1 MSLDK
6 SSCALLRYLIRLKK
20 PETIMAISR
29 ALQQSRRKIY
39 YHLDKINSSLPK
51 EVESIESQPRV
62 GILLSPEQKAAC
74 QVLLD
79 SLDSYSYIMNMNER
93 IQLMMIYIC
102 ITTERVTIE
111 KLMELTEVSRNT
123 VLNDL
128 SEIRSQLAKE
138 QYKMTLYVSK
148 SQGYD
153 LNCHPLN
160 KIQYM
165 HSLLYNLFAEANEG
179 FLKVLETKVHA
190 FPGCQQL
197 LSMAVT
203 HFLEGQ
209 VYRLE
214 KDLGKKINRYEIEFM
229 LKVLPY
235 LLLSYRNMV
244 LDQEEKDSIIKD
256 FSLIRKRIEYKIT
269 QNLKQA
275 LEDSFA
281 IGLDEI
287 EVSLI
292 AILLLS
298 YRKDKDIH
306 VTSQDFADLKR
317 VVEQFIWHFEVHSS
331 FELENKEELAQS
343 LLAHCKALLF
353 RKTYGILSKNPM
365 VKQIQDKYSTLFR
378 MTKLSARLLEE
389 EWKISLTD
397 EDIAYLTIHLG
408 GALRRSGSRTENSRK
423 VYLICDEGVA
433 VQKLLVKQVQHHLPG
448 KLVSGIFTTEQFKSV
463 EDLLEVDFLI
473 STSEALE
480 TKHPLIQ
487 VHPILDFDDVLK
499 LTRFAKYRFLA
510 DDKRGFSAELDKLLA
525 AYIPDGKTAQELK
538 QRLQSLVTNE
548 LLASLSDAEVETDL
562 Y

>member
-165 HSLLYNLFAEANEG
+165 HSLLYNLFAEANKG
-179 FLKVLETKVHA
+179 FLQVLETKVLA

-197 LSMAVT
+197 LSMEVT
-203 HFLEGQ
+203 HFLAGQ

-256 FSLIRKRIEYKIT
+256 FSLIRKRIEYKIA
-269 QNLKQA
+269 QNLKQS

-433 VQKLLVKQVQHHLPG
+433 VQKLLVKQVQHHLPD

>member
-165 HSLLYNLFAEANEG
+165 HSLLYNLFAEANKG
-179 FLKVLETKVHA
+179 FLQVLETKVHA

-197 LSMAVT
+197 LSMEVT
-203 HFLEGQ
+203 HFLAGQ

-256 FSLIRKRIEYKIT
+256 FSLIRKRIEYKIA
-269 QNLKQA
+269 QNLKQS

-433 VQKLLVKQVQHHLPG
+433 VQKLLVKQVQHHLPD

>member
-165 HSLLYNLFAEANEG
+165 HSLLYNLFAEANKG
-179 FLKVLETKVHA
+179 FLQVLETKVHA

-197 LSMAVT
+197 LSMEVT
-203 HFLEGQ
+203 YFLAGQ

-256 FSLIRKRIEYKIT
+256 FSLIRKRIEYKIA

-433 VQKLLVKQVQHHLPG
+433 VQKLLVKQVQHHLPD

>member
-62 GILLSPEQKAAC
+62 GILLSSEQKAAC

-165 HSLLYNLFAEANEG
+165 HSLLYNLFAEANKG
-179 FLKVLETKVHA
+179 FLQVLETKVHA

-197 LSMAVT
+197 LSMEVT
-203 HFLEGQ
+203 HFLAGQ

-256 FSLIRKRIEYKIT
+256 FSLIRKRIEYKIA
-269 QNLKQA
+269 QNLKQS

-433 VQKLLVKQVQHHLPG
+433 VQKLLVKQVQHHLPD

-499 LTRFAKYRFLA
+499 LSRFAKYRFLA

-548 LLASLSDAEVETDL
+548 LLASLSDVEVETDL

>member
-62 GILLSPEQKAAC
+62 GILLSSEQKAAC

-165 HSLLYNLFAEANEG
+165 HSLLYNLFAEANKG
-179 FLKVLETKVHA
+179 FLQVLETKVHA

-197 LSMAVT
+197 LSMEVT
-203 HFLEGQ
+203 HFLAGQ

-256 FSLIRKRIEYKIT
+256 FSLIRKRIEYKIA

-433 VQKLLVKQVQHHLPG
+433 VQKLLVKQVQHHLPD

-548 LLASLSDAEVETDL
+548 LLASLSDVEVETDL

>member
-102 ITTERVTIE
+102 IATERVTIE

-165 HSLLYNLFAEANEG
+165 HSLLYNLFAEANKG
-179 FLKVLETKVHA
+179 FLQVLETKVHA

-197 LSMAVT
+197 LSMEVT
-203 HFLEGQ
+203 HFLAGQ

-256 FSLIRKRIEYKIT
+256 FSLIRKRIEYKIA

-433 VQKLLVKQVQHHLPG
+433 VQKLLVKQVQHHLPD

>member
-62 GILLSPEQKAAC
+62 GILLSSEQKAAC

-165 HSLLYNLFAEANEG
+165 HSLLYNLFAEANKG
-179 FLKVLETKVHA
+179 FLQVLETKVHA

-197 LSMAVT
+197 LSMEVT
-203 HFLEGQ
+203 YFLAGQ

-256 FSLIRKRIEYKIT
+256 FSLIRKRIEYKIA
-269 QNLKQA
+269 QNLKQS

-433 VQKLLVKQVQHHLPG
+433 VQKLLVKQVQHHLPD

-487 VHPILDFDDVLK
+487 VHPILDFDDVMK

>member
-62 GILLSPEQKAAC
+62 GILLSSEQKAAC

-165 HSLLYNLFAEANEG
+165 HSLLYNLFAEANKG
-179 FLKVLETKVHA
+179 FLQVLETKVHA

-197 LSMAVT
+197 LSMEVT
-203 HFLEGQ
+203 YFLAGQ

-256 FSLIRKRIEYKIT
+256 FSLIRKRIEYKIA
-269 QNLKQA
+269 QNLKQS

-433 VQKLLVKQVQHHLPG
+433 VQKLLVKQVQHHLPD

>member
-62 GILLSPEQKAAC
+62 GILLSSEQKAAC

-165 HSLLYNLFAEANEG
+165 HSLLYNLFAEANKG
-179 FLKVLETKVHA
+179 FLQVLETKVHA

-197 LSMAVT
+197 LSMEVT
-203 HFLEGQ
+203 HFLAGQ

-256 FSLIRKRIEYKIT
+256 FSLIRKRIEYKIA
-269 QNLKQA
+269 QNLKQS

-433 VQKLLVKQVQHHLPG
+433 VQKLLVKQVQHHLPD